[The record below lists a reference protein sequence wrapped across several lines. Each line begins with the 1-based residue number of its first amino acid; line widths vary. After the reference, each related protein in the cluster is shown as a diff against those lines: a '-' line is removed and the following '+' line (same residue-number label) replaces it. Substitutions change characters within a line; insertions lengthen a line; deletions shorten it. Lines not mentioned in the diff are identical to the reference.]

1 MALKFFSFGSKRKQ
15 KVVDTTFSQ
24 EQKISNGNLF
34 EIAQKLRA
42 QEEIDLRNYT
52 TKAGSDSEIIS
63 MIDNQ
68 MLNAYWLLEL
78 QCNYFAN
85 SFNFELEDMNLFQKL
100 KMMIRVAFKNGIAG
114 IYKVKD
120 NFLVVAI
127 SNLETDHYQNVI
139 KAKAIN
145 INNSNIDFTESTL
158 KNYAE
163 YEISD
168 IENLCWFK
176 WGSAGLS
183 AWITIYKLCLIQQDL
198 LTMINVDK
206 FSYLK
211 KLVHIVNDPSSS
223 EQEVKD
229 YFNIYKPFLKKLK
242 GTDLK
247 NRIEVIAEAQNGN
260 PNVLIEF
267 YKQTMGIYYA
277 IYGRRTNNDYKKERS
292 ITQEIGLTSDNYKIL
307 EKDWVDEFKVFAY
320 NFKKQFG
327 IEIEV
332 IEIKDDMQDI
342 SNGATKDAK
351 EEGANND
358 N

>member
-1 MALKFFSFGSKRKQ
+1 MGIFSKKSKTAP
-15 KVVDTTFSQ
+15 DPSFSE
-24 EQKISNGNLF
+24 EQKISNGDLY
-34 EIAQKLRA
+34 EVAQKLRA
-42 QEEIDLRNYT
+42 QKEIDLRYYVNSQNVDA
-52 TKAGSDSEIIS
+52 KIVQ

-78 QCNYFAN
+78 QTNYFAN
-85 SFNFELEDMNLFQKL
+85 SFNFEIEDMNLYQKI

-120 NFLVVAI
+120 NYLVVAI

-158 KNYAE
+158 KNFAE
-163 YEISD
+163 YEIND
-168 IENLCWFK
+168 VENLCVFK

-223 EQEVKD
+223 SQEVDD

-247 NRIEVIAEAQNGN
+247 NRIEVIAEAQNSN

-307 EKDWVDEFKVFAY
+307 EKDWIDEFKVFAY
-320 NFKKQFG
+320 NFKKQFNM
-327 IEIEV
+327 
-332 IEIKDDMQDI
+332 EIKVFENNDDMQDI
-342 SNGATKDAK
+342 SNGAVRDNL
-351 EEGANND
+351 EGDINEV
-358 N
+358 

>member
-1 MALKFFSFGSKRKQ
+1 MGICSKKSKTAPDPSFSE
-15 KVVDTTFSQ
+15 
-24 EQKISNGNLF
+24 EQKISNGDLY
-34 EIAQKLRA
+34 EVAQKLKA
-42 QEEIDLRNYT
+42 QKEIDLRYYVNSQNVDN
-52 TKAGSDSEIIS
+52 KIVQ

-78 QCNYFAN
+78 QTNYFAN
-85 SFNFELEDMNLFQKL
+85 SFNFEIEDMNLYQKI

-120 NFLVVAI
+120 NYLVVAI

-158 KNYAE
+158 KNFAE
-163 YEISD
+163 YEIND
-168 IENLCWFK
+168 VENLCVFK

-223 EQEVKD
+223 SQEVDD

-247 NRIEVIAEAQNGN
+247 NRIEVIAEAQNSN

-307 EKDWVDEFKVFAY
+307 EKDWIDEFKVFAY
-320 NFKKQFG
+320 NFKKQFNM
-327 IEIEV
+327 
-332 IEIKDDMQDI
+332 EIKVFENDDNMQDI
-342 SNGATKDAK
+342 SNGAVRDNLD
-351 EEGANND
+351 GGNNEV
-358 N
+358 

>member
-1 MALKFFSFGSKRKQ
+1 MGIFSKKSKTAP
-15 KVVDTTFSQ
+15 DPSFSE
-24 EQKISNGNLF
+24 EQKISNGDLF
-34 EIAQKLRA
+34 EVTQKLRA
-42 QEEIDLRNYT
+42 QKEIDLRYYVNSQNVDA
-52 TKAGSDSEIIS
+52 KIVQ

-78 QCNYFAN
+78 QTNYFAN
-85 SFNFELEDMNLFQKL
+85 SFNYEIEDMNLYQKI

-120 NFLVVAI
+120 NYLVVAI

-158 KNYAE
+158 KNFAE
-163 YEISD
+163 YEIND
-168 IENLCWFK
+168 VENLCVFK

-223 EQEVKD
+223 SQEVDD

-247 NRIEVIAEAQNGN
+247 NRIEVIAEAQNSN

-307 EKDWVDEFKVFAY
+307 EKDWIDEFKVFAY
-320 NFKKQFG
+320 NFKKQFNM
-327 IEIEV
+327 EIKV
-332 IEIKDDMQDI
+332 IENDENMQDI
-342 SNGATKDAK
+342 SNGAVRDNL
-351 EEGANND
+351 EGDNNEI
-358 N
+358 

>member
-1 MALKFFSFGSKRKQ
+1 MGIFSKKSK
-15 KVVDTTFSQ
+15 TTPDPSFSE
-24 EQKISNGNLF
+24 EQKISNGDLY
-34 EIAQKLRA
+34 EVAQKLRA
-42 QEEIDLRNYT
+42 QKEIDLRYYVNSQNVDN
-52 TKAGSDSEIIS
+52 KIVQ

-78 QCNYFAN
+78 QTNYFAN
-85 SFNFELEDMNLFQKL
+85 SFNYEIEDMNLYQKI

-120 NFLVVAI
+120 NYLVVAI
-127 SNLETDHYQNVI
+127 SNLETDHFQNVI

-158 KNYAE
+158 KNFAE
-163 YEISD
+163 YEIND
-168 IENLCWFK
+168 VENLCVFK

-223 EQEVKD
+223 SQEVDD

-247 NRIEVIAEAQNGN
+247 NRIEVIAEAQNSN

-307 EKDWVDEFKVFAY
+307 EKDWIDEFKVFAY
-320 NFKKQFG
+320 NFKKQFNM
-327 IEIEV
+327 EIKV
-332 IEIKDDMQDI
+332 IENDDNMQDI
-342 SNGATKDAK
+342 SNGAVRDNLD
-351 EEGANND
+351 GGNNEV
-358 N
+358 

>member
-1 MALKFFSFGSKRKQ
+1 MGIFSKKSKTAP
-15 KVVDTTFSQ
+15 DPSFSE
-24 EQKISNGNLF
+24 EQKISNGDLF
-34 EIAQKLRA
+34 EVAQKLRA
-42 QEEIDLRNYT
+42 QKEIDLRYYVNSQNVDN
-52 TKAGSDSEIIS
+52 KIVQ

-78 QCNYFAN
+78 QTNYFAN
-85 SFNFELEDMNLFQKL
+85 SFNFEIEDMNLYQKI

-114 IYKVKD
+114 IYKVKG
-120 NFLVVAI
+120 NYLVVAI

-158 KNYAE
+158 KNFAE
-163 YEISD
+163 YEIND
-168 IENLCWFK
+168 VENLCVFK

-223 EQEVKD
+223 SQEVDD

-247 NRIEVIAEAQNGN
+247 NRIEVIAEAQNSN

-307 EKDWVDEFKVFAY
+307 EKDWIDEFKVFAY
-320 NFKKQFG
+320 NFKKQFNM
-327 IEIEV
+327 
-332 IEIKDDMQDI
+332 EIKVFENDDNMQDI
-342 SNGATKDAK
+342 SNGAVRDNLD
-351 EEGANND
+351 GGNNEV
-358 N
+358 

>member
-1 MALKFFSFGSKRKQ
+1 MGLNFFSFGSKK
-15 KVVDTTFSQ
+15 KTKTVDTSFSE

-34 EIAQKLRA
+34 EVAQKLRA
-42 QEEIDLRNYT
+42 QKEIDLRAYVSSQAADN
-52 TKAGSDSEIIS
+52 KIVQ
-63 MIDNQ
+63 MIDTQ

-78 QCNYFAN
+78 QTNYFAN
-85 SFNFELEDMNLFQKL
+85 SFNFEIEDMNLYQKI

-120 NFLVVAI
+120 NYLVVAI
-127 SNLETDHYQNVI
+127 SNLETDHYQNII

-145 INNSNIDFTESTL
+145 INNSNIDFTDTTL
-158 KNYAE
+158 KNFAE
-163 YEISD
+163 YEITD
-168 IENLCWFK
+168 IENLCVFK

-211 KLVHIVNDPSSS
+211 KLVHVVNDPSSS
-223 EQEVKD
+223 AQEVDD

-247 NRIEVIAEAQNGN
+247 NRIEVIAEAQNSN

-277 IYGRRTNNDYKKERS
+277 IYGRRINNDYKKERS

-307 EKDWVDEFKVFAY
+307 EKDWIDEFKVFAY
-320 NFKKQFG
+320 NFKKQFNM
-327 IEIEV
+327 EIKV
-332 IEIKDDMQDI
+332 IENGENMQDI
-342 SNGATKDAK
+342 SNGAVRDNL
-351 EEGANND
+351 GGDNNEV
-358 N
+358 

>member
-1 MALKFFSFGSKRKQ
+1 MGIFSKKSKTAP
-15 KVVDTTFSQ
+15 DPSFSE
-24 EQKISNGNLF
+24 EQKISNGDLY
-34 EIAQKLRA
+34 EVAQKLKA
-42 QEEIDLRNYT
+42 QKEIDLRYYVNSQNVDN
-52 TKAGSDSEIIS
+52 KIVQ

-78 QCNYFAN
+78 QTNYFAN
-85 SFNFELEDMNLFQKL
+85 SFNYEIEDMNLYQKI

-120 NFLVVAI
+120 NYLVVAI
-127 SNLETDHYQNVI
+127 SNLETDHFQNVI

-158 KNYAE
+158 KNFAE
-163 YEISD
+163 YEIND
-168 IENLCWFK
+168 VENLCVFK

-223 EQEVKD
+223 SQEVDD

-247 NRIEVIAEAQNGN
+247 NRIEVIAEAQNSN

-307 EKDWVDEFKVFAY
+307 EKDWIDEFKVFAY
-320 NFKKQFG
+320 NFKKQFNM
-327 IEIEV
+327 EIKV
-332 IEIKDDMQDI
+332 IENDDNMQDI
-342 SNGATKDAK
+342 SNGAVRDNLD
-351 EEGANND
+351 GGNNEV
-358 N
+358 

>member
-1 MALKFFSFGSKRKQ
+1 MGIFSKKSKTAP
-15 KVVDTTFSQ
+15 DPSFSE
-24 EQKISNGNLF
+24 EQKISNGDLY
-34 EIAQKLRA
+34 EVAQKLKA
-42 QEEIDLRNYT
+42 QKEIDLRYYVNSQNIDN
-52 TKAGSDSEIIS
+52 KIVQ

-78 QCNYFAN
+78 QTNYFAN
-85 SFNFELEDMNLFQKL
+85 SFNFEIEDMNLYQKI

-120 NFLVVAI
+120 NYLVVAI
-127 SNLETDHYQNVI
+127 SNLETDHYQNII

-145 INNSNIDFTESTL
+145 IHNSTIHFTESTL
-158 KNYAE
+158 KNFAE
-163 YEISD
+163 YEIND
-168 IENLCWFK
+168 VENLCVFK

-223 EQEVKD
+223 SQEVDD

-247 NRIEVIAEAQNGN
+247 NRIEVIAEAQNSN

-307 EKDWVDEFKVFAY
+307 EKDWIDEFKVFAY
-320 NFKKQFG
+320 NFKKQFNMG
-327 IEIEV
+327 IKVFENDEN
-332 IEIKDDMQDI
+332 MQDI
-342 SNGATKDAK
+342 SNGAVRDNLD
-351 EEGANND
+351 GGNNEV
-358 N
+358 

>member
-1 MALKFFSFGSKRKQ
+1 MGIFSKKSKTAPDPR
-15 KVVDTTFSQ
+15 FSE
-24 EQKISNGNLF
+24 EQKITNGDLY
-34 EIAQKLRA
+34 EVAQKLKA
-42 QEEIDLRNYT
+42 QKEIDLRYYVNSQNVDN
-52 TKAGSDSEIIS
+52 KIVQ

-78 QCNYFAN
+78 QTNYFAN
-85 SFNFELEDMNLFQKL
+85 SFNFEIEDMNLYQKI

-120 NFLVVAI
+120 NYLVVAI

-158 KNYAE
+158 KNFAE
-163 YEISD
+163 YEIND
-168 IENLCWFK
+168 VENLCVFK

-223 EQEVKD
+223 TQEVDD

-247 NRIEVIAEAQNGN
+247 NRIEVIAEAQNSN

-307 EKDWVDEFKVFAY
+307 EKDWIDEFKVFAY
-320 NFKKQFG
+320 NFKKQFNM
-327 IEIEV
+327 
-332 IEIKDDMQDI
+332 EIKVFENDENMQDI
-342 SNGATKDAK
+342 SNGAVRDNL
-351 EEGANND
+351 EGDNNEV
-358 N
+358 

>member
-1 MALKFFSFGSKRKQ
+1 MGIFSKKSKTAP
-15 KVVDTTFSQ
+15 DPSFSE
-24 EQKISNGNLF
+24 EQKISNGDLY
-34 EIAQKLRA
+34 EVAQKLRA
-42 QEEIDLRNYT
+42 QKEIDLRYYVNSQNVDN
-52 TKAGSDSEIIS
+52 KIVQ
-63 MIDNQ
+63 MIDSQ

-78 QCNYFAN
+78 QTNYFAN
-85 SFNFELEDMNLFQKL
+85 SFNYEIEDMNLYQKI
-100 KMMIRVAFKNGIAG
+100 KMMVRVAFKNGIAG

-120 NFLVVAI
+120 NYLVVAI
-127 SNLETDHYQNVI
+127 SNLETDHYQNII

-158 KNYAE
+158 KNFAE
-163 YEISD
+163 YEIND
-168 IENLCWFK
+168 VENLCVFK

-223 EQEVKD
+223 SQEVDD

-247 NRIEVIAEAQNGN
+247 NRIEVLAEAQNSN

-307 EKDWVDEFKVFAY
+307 EKDWIDEFKVFAY
-320 NFKKQFG
+320 NFKKQFNM
-327 IEIEV
+327 
-332 IEIKDDMQDI
+332 EIKVFENDDNMQDI
-342 SNGATKDAK
+342 SNGAVRDNLD
-351 EEGANND
+351 GGNNEV
-358 N
+358 

>member
-1 MALKFFSFGSKRKQ
+1 MGIFSKKSKTAP
-15 KVVDTTFSQ
+15 DPSFSE
-24 EQKISNGNLF
+24 EQKISNGDLY
-34 EIAQKLRA
+34 EVAQKLRA
-42 QEEIDLRNYT
+42 QKEIDLRYYVNSQNVDN
-52 TKAGSDSEIIS
+52 KIIQ
-63 MIDNQ
+63 MIDSQ

-78 QCNYFAN
+78 QTNYFAN
-85 SFNFELEDMNLFQKL
+85 SFNYEIEDMNLYQKI

-120 NFLVVAI
+120 NYLVVAI
-127 SNLETDHYQNVI
+127 SNLETDHYQNII

-158 KNYAE
+158 KNFAE
-163 YEISD
+163 YEIND
-168 IENLCWFK
+168 VENLCVFK

-223 EQEVKD
+223 SQEVDD

-247 NRIEVIAEAQNGN
+247 NRIEVLAEAQNSN

-307 EKDWVDEFKVFAY
+307 EKDWIDEFKVFAY
-320 NFKKQFG
+320 NFKKQFNM
-327 IEIEV
+327 
-332 IEIKDDMQDI
+332 EIKVFENNDNMQDI
-342 SNGATKDAK
+342 SNGAVRDNLD
-351 EEGANND
+351 GGNNEV
-358 N
+358 

>member
-1 MALKFFSFGSKRKQ
+1 MGIFSKKSKTAP
-15 KVVDTTFSQ
+15 DPSFSE
-24 EQKISNGNLF
+24 EQKISNGDLY
-34 EIAQKLRA
+34 EVAQKLRA
-42 QEEIDLRNYT
+42 QKEIDLRYYVNSQNVDN
-52 TKAGSDSEIIS
+52 KIVQ

-78 QCNYFAN
+78 QTNYFAN
-85 SFNFELEDMNLFQKL
+85 SFNYEIEDMNLYQKI

-120 NFLVVAI
+120 NYLVVAI

-158 KNYAE
+158 KNFAE
-163 YEISD
+163 YEIND
-168 IENLCWFK
+168 VENLCVFK

-223 EQEVKD
+223 SQEVDD

-247 NRIEVIAEAQNGN
+247 NRIEVIAEAQNSN

-307 EKDWVDEFKVFAY
+307 EKDWIDEFKVFAY
-320 NFKKQFG
+320 NFKKQFNM
-327 IEIEV
+327 EIKV
-332 IEIKDDMQDI
+332 IENDDNMQDI
-342 SNGATKDAK
+342 SNGAVRDNLD
-351 EEGANND
+351 GGNNEV
-358 N
+358 

>member
-1 MALKFFSFGSKRKQ
+1 MGIFSKKSKTAP
-15 KVVDTTFSQ
+15 DPSFSE
-24 EQKISNGNLF
+24 EQKISNGDLY
-34 EIAQKLRA
+34 EVAQKLKA
-42 QEEIDLRNYT
+42 QKEIDLRYYVNSQNVDN
-52 TKAGSDSEIIS
+52 KIVQ

-78 QCNYFAN
+78 QTNYFAN
-85 SFNFELEDMNLFQKL
+85 SFNYEIEDMNLYQKI

-120 NFLVVAI
+120 NYLVVAI

-158 KNYAE
+158 KNFAE
-163 YEISD
+163 YEIND
-168 IENLCWFK
+168 VENLCVFK

-223 EQEVKD
+223 SQEVDD

-247 NRIEVIAEAQNGN
+247 NRIEVIAEAQNSN

-307 EKDWVDEFKVFAY
+307 EKDWIDEFKVFAY
-320 NFKKQFG
+320 NFKKQFNM
-327 IEIEV
+327 
-332 IEIKDDMQDI
+332 EIKVFENNDNMQDI
-342 SNGATKDAK
+342 SNGAVRDNLD
-351 EEGANND
+351 GGNNEV
-358 N
+358 

>member
-1 MALKFFSFGSKRKQ
+1 MGIFSKKSKTAP
-15 KVVDTTFSQ
+15 DPSFSE
-24 EQKISNGNLF
+24 EQKITDGNLF
-34 EIAQKLRA
+34 EVAQKLRA
-42 QEEIDLRNYT
+42 QKEIDLRAYVNSQNVDN
-52 TKAGSDSEIIS
+52 KIVQ

-78 QCNYFAN
+78 QTNYFAN
-85 SFNFELEDMNLFQKL
+85 SFNYEIEDMNLYQKI

-120 NFLVVAI
+120 NYLVVAI

-158 KNYAE
+158 KNFAE
-163 YEISD
+163 YEIND
-168 IENLCWFK
+168 VENLCVFK

-223 EQEVKD
+223 AQEVDD

-247 NRIEVIAEAQNGN
+247 NRIEVIAEAQNSN

-307 EKDWVDEFKVFAY
+307 EKDWIDEFKVFAY
-320 NFKKQFG
+320 NFKKQFNM
-327 IEIEV
+327 
-332 IEIKDDMQDI
+332 EIKVFENQENMQDI
-342 SNGATKDAK
+342 SNGAVRDNL
-351 EEGANND
+351 EGASD
-358 N
+358 EV

>member
-1 MALKFFSFGSKRKQ
+1 MGIFSKKSKTAP
-15 KVVDTTFSQ
+15 DPSFSE
-24 EQKISNGNLF
+24 EQKITDGNLF
-34 EIAQKLRA
+34 EVAQKLRA
-42 QEEIDLRNYT
+42 QKEIDLRAYVNSQNVDN
-52 TKAGSDSEIIS
+52 KIVQ

-78 QCNYFAN
+78 QTNYFAN
-85 SFNFELEDMNLFQKL
+85 SFNYEIEDMNLYQKI

-120 NFLVVAI
+120 NYLVVAI

-158 KNYAE
+158 KNFAE
-163 YEISD
+163 YEIND
-168 IENLCWFK
+168 VENLCVFK

-211 KLVHIVNDPSSS
+211 KLVHVVNDPSSS
-223 EQEVKD
+223 AQEVDD

-247 NRIEVIAEAQNGN
+247 NRIEVIAEAQNSN

-307 EKDWVDEFKVFAY
+307 EKDWIDEFKVFAY
-320 NFKKQFG
+320 NFKKQFNM
-327 IEIEV
+327 
-332 IEIKDDMQDI
+332 EIKVFENNDNMQDI
-342 SNGATKDAK
+342 SNGAVRDNL
-351 EEGANND
+351 EGASD
-358 N
+358 EV

>member
-1 MALKFFSFGSKRKQ
+1 MGIFSKKSKTAP
-15 KVVDTTFSQ
+15 DPSFSE
-24 EQKISNGNLF
+24 EQKITDGNLF
-34 EIAQKLRA
+34 EVAQKLRA
-42 QEEIDLRNYT
+42 QKEIDLRAYVNSQNVDN
-52 TKAGSDSEIIS
+52 KIVQ

-78 QCNYFAN
+78 QTNYFAN
-85 SFNFELEDMNLFQKL
+85 SFNYEIEDMNLYQKI

-120 NFLVVAI
+120 NYLVVAI

-158 KNYAE
+158 KNFAE
-163 YEISD
+163 YEIND
-168 IENLCWFK
+168 VENLCVFK

-211 KLVHIVNDPSSS
+211 KLVHVVNDPSSS
-223 EQEVKD
+223 AQEVDD

-247 NRIEVIAEAQNGN
+247 NRIEVIAEAQNSN

-307 EKDWVDEFKVFAY
+307 EKDWIDEFKVFAY
-320 NFKKQFG
+320 NFKKQFNM
-327 IEIEV
+327 
-332 IEIKDDMQDI
+332 EIKVFENQENMQDI
-342 SNGATKDAK
+342 SNGAVRDNL
-351 EEGANND
+351 EGASD
-358 N
+358 EV

>member
-1 MALKFFSFGSKRKQ
+1 MGIFSKKSKTAP
-15 KVVDTTFSQ
+15 DPSFSE
-24 EQKISNGNLF
+24 EQKLSNGDLF
-34 EIAQKLRA
+34 EVAQKLRA
-42 QEEIDLRNYT
+42 QKEIDLRYYVNSQNVDN
-52 TKAGSDSEIIS
+52 KIVQ

-78 QCNYFAN
+78 QTNYFAN
-85 SFNFELEDMNLFQKL
+85 SFNYEIEDMNLYQKI

-120 NFLVVAI
+120 NYLVVAI

-158 KNYAE
+158 KNFAE
-163 YEISD
+163 YEIND
-168 IENLCWFK
+168 VENLCAFK

-223 EQEVKD
+223 SQEVDD

-247 NRIEVIAEAQNGN
+247 NRIEVIAEAQNSN

-307 EKDWVDEFKVFAY
+307 EKDWIDEFKVFAY
-320 NFKKQFG
+320 NFKKQFNM
-327 IEIEV
+327 
-332 IEIKDDMQDI
+332 EIKVFENDDNMQDI
-342 SNGATKDAK
+342 SNGAVRDNLD
-351 EEGANND
+351 GGNNEV
-358 N
+358 

>member
-1 MALKFFSFGSKRKQ
+1 MGIFSKKSKTAP
-15 KVVDTTFSQ
+15 DPSFSE
-24 EQKISNGNLF
+24 EQKLSNGDLF
-34 EIAQKLRA
+34 EVAQKLRA
-42 QEEIDLRNYT
+42 QKEIDLRYYVNSQNVDN
-52 TKAGSDSEIIS
+52 KIVQL
-63 MIDNQ
+63 IDNQ

-78 QCNYFAN
+78 QTNYFAN
-85 SFNFELEDMNLFQKL
+85 SFNYEIEDMNLYQKI

-120 NFLVVAI
+120 NYLVVAV
-127 SNLETDHYQNVI
+127 SNLETDHYQNII

-158 KNYAE
+158 KNFAE
-163 YEISD
+163 YEIND
-168 IENLCWFK
+168 VENLCVFK

-223 EQEVKD
+223 SQEVDD

-247 NRIEVIAEAQNGN
+247 NRIEVIAEAQNSN

-307 EKDWVDEFKVFAY
+307 EKDWIDEFKVFAY
-320 NFKKQFG
+320 NFKKQFNM
-327 IEIEV
+327 
-332 IEIKDDMQDI
+332 EIKVFENDDNMQDI
-342 SNGATKDAK
+342 SNGAVRDNLD
-351 EEGANND
+351 GGNNEV
-358 N
+358 

>member
-1 MALKFFSFGSKRKQ
+1 MGIFSKKSKTAP
-15 KVVDTTFSQ
+15 DPSFSE
-24 EQKISNGNLF
+24 EQKISNGDLF
-34 EIAQKLRA
+34 EVAQKLRA
-42 QEEIDLRNYT
+42 QKEIDLRYYVNSQNVDN
-52 TKAGSDSEIIS
+52 KIVQ

-78 QCNYFAN
+78 QTNYFAN
-85 SFNFELEDMNLFQKL
+85 SFNYEIEDMNLYQKI

-120 NFLVVAI
+120 NYLVVAI
-127 SNLETDHYQNVI
+127 SNLETDHFQNVI

-158 KNYAE
+158 KNFAE
-163 YEISD
+163 YEIND
-168 IENLCWFK
+168 VENLCVFK

-223 EQEVKD
+223 TQEVDD

-247 NRIEVIAEAQNGN
+247 NRIEVIAEAQNSN

-277 IYGRRTNNDYKKERS
+277 IYGRITNNDYKKERS

-307 EKDWVDEFKVFAY
+307 EKDWIDEFKVFAY
-320 NFKKQFG
+320 NFKKQFNM
-327 IEIEV
+327 EIKV
-332 IEIKDDMQDI
+332 IENDDNMQDI
-342 SNGATKDAK
+342 SNGAVRDNL
-351 EEGANND
+351 EGASD
-358 N
+358 EV

>member
-1 MALKFFSFGSKRKQ
+1 MGIFSKKSKTAP
-15 KVVDTTFSQ
+15 DPSFSE
-24 EQKISNGNLF
+24 EQKISNGDLF
-34 EIAQKLRA
+34 EVAQKLKA
-42 QEEIDLRNYT
+42 QKEIDLRYYVNSQNVDN
-52 TKAGSDSEIIS
+52 KIVQ

-78 QCNYFAN
+78 QTNYFAN
-85 SFNFELEDMNLFQKL
+85 SFNFEIEDMNLYQKI

-120 NFLVVAI
+120 NYLVVAV

-158 KNYAE
+158 KNFAE
-163 YEISD
+163 YEIND
-168 IENLCWFK
+168 VENLCVFK

-223 EQEVKD
+223 SQEVDD

-247 NRIEVIAEAQNGN
+247 NRIEVIAEAQNSN

-307 EKDWVDEFKVFAY
+307 EKDWIDEFKVFAY
-320 NFKKQFG
+320 NFKKQFNM
-327 IEIEV
+327 
-332 IEIKDDMQDI
+332 EIKVFENNDDMQDI
-342 SNGATKDAK
+342 SNGAVRDNLD
-351 EEGANND
+351 GGNNEV
-358 N
+358 

>member
-1 MALKFFSFGSKRKQ
+1 MGIFSKKSKTAP
-15 KVVDTTFSQ
+15 DPSFSE
-24 EQKISNGNLF
+24 EQKISNGDLF
-34 EIAQKLRA
+34 EVAQKLRA
-42 QEEIDLRNYT
+42 QKEIDLRYYVNSQNVDA
-52 TKAGSDSEIIS
+52 KIVQ

-78 QCNYFAN
+78 QTNYFAN
-85 SFNFELEDMNLFQKL
+85 SFNYEIEDMNLFQKI

-120 NFLVVAI
+120 NYLVVAI
-127 SNLETDHYQNVI
+127 SNLETDHYQNII

-158 KNYAE
+158 KNFAE
-163 YEISD
+163 YEIND
-168 IENLCWFK
+168 VENLCVFK

-223 EQEVKD
+223 SQEVDD

-247 NRIEVIAEAQNGN
+247 NRIEVIAEAQNSN

-307 EKDWVDEFKVFAY
+307 EKDWIDEFKVFAY
-320 NFKKQFG
+320 NFKKQFNM
-327 IEIEV
+327 
-332 IEIKDDMQDI
+332 EIKVFENNDDMQDI
-342 SNGATKDAK
+342 SNGAVRDNL
-351 EEGANND
+351 EGGNNEV
-358 N
+358 

>member
-1 MALKFFSFGSKRKQ
+1 MGIFSKKSKTAP
-15 KVVDTTFSQ
+15 DPSFSE
-24 EQKISNGNLF
+24 EQKISNGDLF
-34 EIAQKLRA
+34 EVAQKLKA
-42 QEEIDLRNYT
+42 QKEIDLRYYVNSQNVDN
-52 TKAGSDSEIIS
+52 KIVQ

-78 QCNYFAN
+78 QTNYFAN
-85 SFNFELEDMNLFQKL
+85 SFNYEIEDMNLYQKI

-120 NFLVVAI
+120 NYLVVAI

-158 KNYAE
+158 KNFAE
-163 YEISD
+163 YEIND
-168 IENLCWFK
+168 VENLCVFK

-223 EQEVKD
+223 TQEVDD

-247 NRIEVIAEAQNGN
+247 NRIEVIAEAQNSN

-267 YKQTMGIYYA
+267 YKQTMRIYYA

-307 EKDWVDEFKVFAY
+307 EKDWIDEFKVFAY
-320 NFKKQFG
+320 NFKKQFNM
-327 IEIEV
+327 
-332 IEIKDDMQDI
+332 EIKVFENDDNMQDI
-342 SNGATKDAK
+342 SNGAVRDNL
-351 EEGANND
+351 EGASD
-358 N
+358 EV

>member
-1 MALKFFSFGSKRKQ
+1 MGIFSKKSKTAP
-15 KVVDTTFSQ
+15 DPSFSE
-24 EQKISNGNLF
+24 EQKISNGDLF
-34 EIAQKLRA
+34 EVAQKLRA
-42 QEEIDLRNYT
+42 QKEIDLRYYVNSQNVDA
-52 TKAGSDSEIIS
+52 KIVQ

-78 QCNYFAN
+78 QTNYFAN
-85 SFNFELEDMNLFQKL
+85 SFNYEIEDMNLYQKI

-120 NFLVVAI
+120 NYLVVAI

-158 KNYAE
+158 KNFAE
-163 YEISD
+163 YEIND
-168 IENLCWFK
+168 VENLCVFK

-223 EQEVKD
+223 AQEVDD

-247 NRIEVIAEAQNGN
+247 NRIEVIAEAQNSN

-307 EKDWVDEFKVFAY
+307 EKDWIDEFKVFAY
-320 NFKKQFG
+320 NFKKQFNM
-327 IEIEV
+327 
-332 IEIKDDMQDI
+332 EIKVFENDDNMQDI
-342 SNGATKDAK
+342 SNGAVRDNLD
-351 EEGANND
+351 GGNNEV
-358 N
+358 

>member
-1 MALKFFSFGSKRKQ
+1 MGIFSKKSKTAP
-15 KVVDTTFSQ
+15 DPSFSE
-24 EQKISNGNLF
+24 EQKISNGDLF
-34 EIAQKLRA
+34 EVAQKLRA
-42 QEEIDLRNYT
+42 QKEIDLRYYVNSQNVDA
-52 TKAGSDSEIIS
+52 KIVQ

-78 QCNYFAN
+78 QTNYFAN
-85 SFNFELEDMNLFQKL
+85 SFNYEIEDMNLYQKI

-120 NFLVVAI
+120 NYLVVAI

-158 KNYAE
+158 KNFAE
-163 YEISD
+163 YEIND
-168 IENLCWFK
+168 VENLCVFK

-223 EQEVKD
+223 SQEVDD

-247 NRIEVIAEAQNGN
+247 NRIEVIGEAQNSN

-277 IYGRRTNNDYKKERS
+277 MYGRRTNNDYKKERS

-307 EKDWVDEFKVFAY
+307 EKDWIDEFKVFAF
-320 NFKKQFG
+320 NFKKQFNM
-327 IEIEV
+327 
-332 IEIKDDMQDI
+332 EIKVFENDDDMQDI
-342 SNGATKDAK
+342 TNGAVRDNLD
-351 EEGANND
+351 GGNNEV
-358 N
+358 

>member
-1 MALKFFSFGSKRKQ
+1 MGIFSKKSKAAP
-15 KVVDTTFSQ
+15 DPSFSE
-24 EQKISNGNLF
+24 EQKISNGDLF
-34 EIAQKLRA
+34 EVAQKLRA
-42 QEEIDLRNYT
+42 QKEIDLRYYVNSQNVDN
-52 TKAGSDSEIIS
+52 KIVQ

-78 QCNYFAN
+78 QTNYFAN
-85 SFNFELEDMNLFQKL
+85 SFNFEIEDMNLYQKI

-120 NFLVVAI
+120 NYLVVAI

-158 KNYAE
+158 KNFAE
-163 YEISD
+163 YEIND
-168 IENLCWFK
+168 VENLCVFK

-223 EQEVKD
+223 AQEVDD

-247 NRIEVIAEAQNGN
+247 NRIEVIAEAQNSN

-307 EKDWVDEFKVFAY
+307 EKDWIDEFKVFAY
-320 NFKKQFG
+320 NFKKQFNM
-327 IEIEV
+327 
-332 IEIKDDMQDI
+332 EIKVFENNDNMQDI
-342 SNGATKDAK
+342 SNGAVRDNLD
-351 EEGANND
+351 GGNNEV
-358 N
+358 

>member
-1 MALKFFSFGSKRKQ
+1 MGIFSKKSKTAP
-15 KVVDTTFSQ
+15 DPSFSE
-24 EQKISNGNLF
+24 EQKISNGDLY
-34 EIAQKLRA
+34 EVAQKLRA
-42 QEEIDLRNYT
+42 QKEIDLRYYVNSQNVDA
-52 TKAGSDSEIIS
+52 KIVQ

-78 QCNYFAN
+78 QTNYFAN
-85 SFNFELEDMNLFQKL
+85 SFNFEIEDMNLYQKI

-120 NFLVVAI
+120 NYLVVAI

-158 KNYAE
+158 KNFAE
-163 YEISD
+163 YEIND
-168 IENLCWFK
+168 VENLCVFK

-223 EQEVKD
+223 SQEVDD

-247 NRIEVIAEAQNGN
+247 NRIEVIAEAQNSN

-307 EKDWVDEFKVFAY
+307 EKDWIDEFKVFAY
-320 NFKKQFG
+320 NFKKQFNM
-327 IEIEV
+327 EIKV
-332 IEIKDDMQDI
+332 IENNDDMQDI
-342 SNGATKDAK
+342 SNGAVRDNLD
-351 EEGANND
+351 GGNNEV
-358 N
+358 

>member
-1 MALKFFSFGSKRKQ
+1 MGIFSKKSKTAP
-15 KVVDTTFSQ
+15 DPSFSE
-24 EQKISNGNLF
+24 EQKISNGDLF
-34 EIAQKLRA
+34 EVAQKLRA
-42 QEEIDLRNYT
+42 QKEIDLRYYVNSQNVDN
-52 TKAGSDSEIIS
+52 KIVQ
-63 MIDNQ
+63 MIDTQ

-78 QCNYFAN
+78 QTNYFAN
-85 SFNFELEDMNLFQKL
+85 SFNFEIEDMNLYQKI

-120 NFLVVAI
+120 NYLVVAI

-158 KNYAE
+158 KNFAE
-163 YEISD
+163 YEIND
-168 IENLCWFK
+168 VENLCVFK

-223 EQEVKD
+223 SQEVDD

-247 NRIEVIAEAQNGN
+247 NRIEVIAEAQNSN

-307 EKDWVDEFKVFAY
+307 EKDWIDEFKVFAY
-320 NFKKQFG
+320 NFKKQFNM
-327 IEIEV
+327 
-332 IEIKDDMQDI
+332 EIKVFENNDDMQDI
-342 SNGATKDAK
+342 SNGAVRDNL
-351 EEGANND
+351 EGDNNEV
-358 N
+358 

>member
-1 MALKFFSFGSKRKQ
+1 MGIFSKKSKTAP
-15 KVVDTTFSQ
+15 DPSFSE
-24 EQKISNGNLF
+24 EQKISNGDLF
-34 EIAQKLRA
+34 EVAQKLRA
-42 QEEIDLRNYT
+42 QKEIDLRYYVNSQNVDN
-52 TKAGSDSEIIS
+52 KIVQ

-78 QCNYFAN
+78 QTNYFAN
-85 SFNFELEDMNLFQKL
+85 SFNYEIEDMNLYQKI

-120 NFLVVAI
+120 NYLVVAI

-158 KNYAE
+158 KNFAE
-163 YEISD
+163 YEIND
-168 IENLCWFK
+168 VENLCVFK

-223 EQEVKD
+223 TQEVDD

-247 NRIEVIAEAQNGN
+247 NRIEVIAEAQNSN

-307 EKDWVDEFKVFAY
+307 EKDWIDEFKVFAY
-320 NFKKQFG
+320 NFKKQFNM
-327 IEIEV
+327 
-332 IEIKDDMQDI
+332 EIKVFENDDNMQDI
-342 SNGATKDAK
+342 SNGAVRDNL
-351 EEGANND
+351 EGDNNEV
-358 N
+358 

>member
-1 MALKFFSFGSKRKQ
+1 MGIFSKKSK
-15 KVVDTTFSQ
+15 VAPDPSFSE

-34 EIAQKLRA
+34 EVAQKLRA
-42 QEEIDLRNYT
+42 QKEIDLRYYVNSQNVDN
-52 TKAGSDSEIIS
+52 KIVQ

-78 QCNYFAN
+78 QTNYFAN
-85 SFNFELEDMNLFQKL
+85 SFNYEIEDMNLYQKI

-120 NFLVVAI
+120 NYLVVAI

-158 KNYAE
+158 KNFAE
-163 YEISD
+163 YEIND
-168 IENLCWFK
+168 VENLCVFK
-176 WGSAGLS
+176 WGSAGLN

-223 EQEVKD
+223 SQEVDD

-247 NRIEVIAEAQNGN
+247 NRIEVIAEAQNSN

-307 EKDWVDEFKVFAY
+307 EKDWIDEFKIFAY
-320 NFKKQFG
+320 NFKKQFNM
-327 IEIEV
+327 
-332 IEIKDDMQDI
+332 EIKVFENVDDMQDI
-342 SNGATKDAK
+342 SNGAVRDNLD
-351 EEGANND
+351 GGNNEV
-358 N
+358 

>member
-1 MALKFFSFGSKRKQ
+1 MGIFSKKSKTAP
-15 KVVDTTFSQ
+15 DPSFSE
-24 EQKISNGNLF
+24 EQKISNGDLY
-34 EIAQKLRA
+34 EVAQKLRA
-42 QEEIDLRNYT
+42 QKEIDLRYYVNSQNVDA
-52 TKAGSDSEIIS
+52 KIVQ

-78 QCNYFAN
+78 QTNYFAN
-85 SFNFELEDMNLFQKL
+85 SFNYEIEDMNLYQKI

-114 IYKVKD
+114 IYKVND
-120 NFLVVAI
+120 NYLVVAI
-127 SNLETDHYQNVI
+127 SNLETDHYQNII

-158 KNYAE
+158 KNFAE
-163 YEISD
+163 YEIND
-168 IENLCWFK
+168 VENLCVFK

-223 EQEVKD
+223 SQEVDD

-247 NRIEVIAEAQNGN
+247 NRIEVIAEAQNSN

-307 EKDWVDEFKVFAY
+307 EKDWIDEFKVFAY
-320 NFKKQFG
+320 NFKKQFNM
-327 IEIEV
+327 
-332 IEIKDDMQDI
+332 EIKVFENNEDMQDI
-342 SNGATKDAK
+342 SNGAVRDNLD
-351 EEGANND
+351 GGNNEV
-358 N
+358 

>member
-1 MALKFFSFGSKRKQ
+1 MGIFSKKSKTAP
-15 KVVDTTFSQ
+15 DPSFSE
-24 EQKISNGNLF
+24 EQKITNGDLF
-34 EIAQKLRA
+34 EVAQKLRA
-42 QEEIDLRNYT
+42 QKEIDLRYYVNSQNVDN
-52 TKAGSDSEIIS
+52 KIVQ

-78 QCNYFAN
+78 QTNYFAN
-85 SFNFELEDMNLFQKL
+85 SFKYEIEDMNLYQKI

-120 NFLVVAI
+120 NYLVVAI

-158 KNYAE
+158 KNFAE
-163 YEISD
+163 YEIND
-168 IENLCWFK
+168 VENLCVFK

-223 EQEVKD
+223 SQEVDD

-247 NRIEVIAEAQNGN
+247 NRIEVIAEAQNSN

-307 EKDWVDEFKVFAY
+307 EKDWIDEFKVFAY
-320 NFKKQFG
+320 NFKKQFNM
-327 IEIEV
+327 EIKV
-332 IEIKDDMQDI
+332 IENDENMQDI
-342 SNGATKDAK
+342 SNGAVRDNL
-351 EEGANND
+351 EGDNNEV
-358 N
+358 

>member
-1 MALKFFSFGSKRKQ
+1 MGIFSKKSKTAP
-15 KVVDTTFSQ
+15 DPSFSE
-24 EQKISNGNLF
+24 EQKISNGDLY
-34 EIAQKLRA
+34 EVAQKLRA
-42 QEEIDLRNYT
+42 QKEIDLRYYVNSQNVDA
-52 TKAGSDSEIIS
+52 KIVQ

-78 QCNYFAN
+78 QTNYFAN
-85 SFNFELEDMNLFQKL
+85 SFNFEIEDMNLYQKI

-120 NFLVVAI
+120 NYLVVAI

-158 KNYAE
+158 KNFAE
-163 YEISD
+163 YEIND
-168 IENLCWFK
+168 VENLCVFK

-223 EQEVKD
+223 SQEVDD

-247 NRIEVIAEAQNGN
+247 NRIEVIAEAQNSN

-307 EKDWVDEFKVFAY
+307 EKDWIDEFKVFAY
-320 NFKKQFG
+320 NFKKQFNM
-327 IEIEV
+327 EIKV
-332 IEIKDDMQDI
+332 IENDDNMQDI
-342 SNGATKDAK
+342 SNGAVRDNLD
-351 EEGANND
+351 GGNNEV
-358 N
+358 

>member
-1 MALKFFSFGSKRKQ
+1 MGIFSKKSKTAP
-15 KVVDTTFSQ
+15 DPSFSE
-24 EQKISNGNLF
+24 EQKITNGDLF
-34 EIAQKLRA
+34 EVAQKLRA
-42 QEEIDLRNYT
+42 QKEIDLRYYVNSQNVDN
-52 TKAGSDSEIIS
+52 KIVQ

-78 QCNYFAN
+78 QTNYFAN
-85 SFNFELEDMNLFQKL
+85 SFNYEIEDMNLYQKI

-120 NFLVVAI
+120 NYLVVAI

-158 KNYAE
+158 KNFAE
-163 YEISD
+163 YEIND
-168 IENLCWFK
+168 VENLCVFK

-223 EQEVKD
+223 TQEVDD

-247 NRIEVIAEAQNGN
+247 NRIEVIAEAQNSN

-307 EKDWVDEFKVFAY
+307 EKDWIDEFKVFAY
-320 NFKKQFG
+320 NFKKQFNM
-327 IEIEV
+327 
-332 IEIKDDMQDI
+332 EIKVFENDENMQDI
-342 SNGATKDAK
+342 SNGAVRDNLD
-351 EEGANND
+351 GGNNEV
-358 N
+358 

>member
-1 MALKFFSFGSKRKQ
+1 MGIFSKKSKTAP
-15 KVVDTTFSQ
+15 DPSFSE
-24 EQKISNGNLF
+24 EQKISNGDLF
-34 EIAQKLRA
+34 EVAQKLKA
-42 QEEIDLRNYT
+42 QKEIDLRYYVNSQNVDN
-52 TKAGSDSEIIS
+52 KIVQ

-78 QCNYFAN
+78 QTNYFAN
-85 SFNFELEDMNLFQKL
+85 SFNYEIEDMNLYQKI

-120 NFLVVAI
+120 NYLVVAI

-158 KNYAE
+158 KNFAE
-163 YEISD
+163 YEIND
-168 IENLCWFK
+168 VENLCVFK

-223 EQEVKD
+223 TQEVDD

-247 NRIEVIAEAQNGN
+247 NRIEVIAEAQNSN
-260 PNVLIEF
+260 PNILIEF
-267 YKQTMGIYYA
+267 YKQTMRIYYA

-307 EKDWVDEFKVFAY
+307 EKDWIDEFKVFAY
-320 NFKKQFG
+320 NFKKQFNM
-327 IEIEV
+327 
-332 IEIKDDMQDI
+332 EIKVFENDDNMQDI
-342 SNGATKDAK
+342 SNGAVRDNL
-351 EEGANND
+351 EGASD
-358 N
+358 EV

>member
-1 MALKFFSFGSKRKQ
+1 MGIFSKKSKTAP
-15 KVVDTTFSQ
+15 DPSFSE
-24 EQKISNGNLF
+24 EQKISNGDLF
-34 EIAQKLRA
+34 EVAQKLRA
-42 QEEIDLRNYT
+42 QKEIDLRYYVNSQNVDA
-52 TKAGSDSEIIS
+52 KIVQ

-78 QCNYFAN
+78 QTNYFAN
-85 SFNFELEDMNLFQKL
+85 SFNYEIEDMNLYQKI

-120 NFLVVAI
+120 NYLVVAI
-127 SNLETDHYQNVI
+127 SNLETDHYQNII

-145 INNSNIDFTESTL
+145 INNSNIAFTESTL
-158 KNYAE
+158 KNFAE
-163 YEISD
+163 YEIND
-168 IENLCWFK
+168 VENLCVFK

-223 EQEVKD
+223 TQEVDD

-247 NRIEVIAEAQNGN
+247 NRIEVIAEAQNSN

-292 ITQEIGLTSDNYKIL
+292 ITQEIGLTSDNYKTL
-307 EKDWVDEFKVFAY
+307 EKDWIDEFKVFAY
-320 NFKKQFG
+320 NFKKQFNM
-327 IEIEV
+327 
-332 IEIKDDMQDI
+332 EIKVFENDDNMQDI
-342 SNGATKDAK
+342 SNGAVRDNL
-351 EEGANND
+351 EGASD
-358 N
+358 EV

>member
-1 MALKFFSFGSKRKQ
+1 MGIFSKKSKTAP
-15 KVVDTTFSQ
+15 DPSFSE
-24 EQKISNGNLF
+24 EQKISNGDLF
-34 EIAQKLRA
+34 EVAQKLRA
-42 QEEIDLRNYT
+42 QKEIDLRYYVNSQNVDN
-52 TKAGSDSEIIS
+52 KIVQ

-78 QCNYFAN
+78 QTNYFAN
-85 SFNFELEDMNLFQKL
+85 SFKYEIEDMNLYQKI

-120 NFLVVAI
+120 NYLVVAI

-158 KNYAE
+158 KNFAE
-163 YEISD
+163 YEIND
-168 IENLCWFK
+168 VENLCVFK
-176 WGSAGLS
+176 WGSAGLG

-223 EQEVKD
+223 SQEVDD

-247 NRIEVIAEAQNGN
+247 NRIEVIAEAQNSN

-307 EKDWVDEFKVFAY
+307 EKDWIDEFKVFAY
-320 NFKKQFG
+320 NFKKQFNM
-327 IEIEV
+327 
-332 IEIKDDMQDI
+332 EIKVFENDDNIQDI
-342 SNGATKDAK
+342 SNGAVRDNL
-351 EEGANND
+351 EGDNNEV
-358 N
+358 

>member
-1 MALKFFSFGSKRKQ
+1 MGIFSKKSKTAP
-15 KVVDTTFSQ
+15 DPSFSE
-24 EQKISNGNLF
+24 EQKLSNGDLY
-34 EIAQKLRA
+34 EVAQKLRA
-42 QEEIDLRNYT
+42 QKEIDLRYYVNSQNVDN
-52 TKAGSDSEIIS
+52 KIVQ

-78 QCNYFAN
+78 QTNYFAN
-85 SFNFELEDMNLFQKL
+85 SFNYEIEDMNLYQKIKL
-100 KMMIRVAFKNGIAG
+100 MIRVAFKNGIAG

-120 NFLVVAI
+120 NYLVVAI
-127 SNLETDHYQNVI
+127 SNLETDHYQNII

-158 KNYAE
+158 KNFAE
-163 YEISD
+163 YEIND
-168 IENLCWFK
+168 VENLCVFK

-223 EQEVKD
+223 TQEVDD

-247 NRIEVIAEAQNGN
+247 NRIEVIAEAQNSN

-307 EKDWVDEFKVFAY
+307 EKDWIDEFKVFAY
-320 NFKKQFG
+320 NFKKQFNM
-327 IEIEV
+327 
-332 IEIKDDMQDI
+332 EIKVFENDDNMQDI
-342 SNGATKDAK
+342 SNGAVRDNL
-351 EEGANND
+351 EGDNNEV
-358 N
+358 